1 MRPGEGIKPSVLAS
15 VPKLRTCMGFAGS
28 HAGWS
33 NGIQAH
39 ARLCRLFSRLEQW
52 MHHPSCTGK
61 VCIGEI
67 GCSSFLNTFLTLKTF
82 LGPLKKNSKSSLKIP
97 RARVYAVSCQCLSP
111 PSLSVC
117 LASPQSLART
127 AAWARLASVTRVIS
141 EILPPVCVAALQT
154 ARRHDSMIETTQG

>member
-1 MRPGEGIKPSVLAS
+1 MRPRWPERASLWHYHPCSSNESRFWYLMGPGEGIKPSVLAS

-82 LGPLKKNSKSSLKIP
+82 LGPLKKIQNRP
-97 RARVYAVSCQCLSP
+97 
-111 PSLSVC
+111 
-117 LASPQSLART
+117 
-127 AAWARLASVTRVIS
+127 
-141 EILPPVCVAALQT
+141 
-154 ARRHDSMIETTQG
+154 